1 MESLLNNAVKFTPED
16 GLIDISSKQ
25 EGGIVTIKVKDTGIG
40 IPEDSLDKI
49 FKPFI
54 QLESSLSRTFEGTG
68 LGLTLAKKYVEMHGG
83 NISVESKTGKGSS
96 FKVELPVNRQKTVRT
111 TIQKLEQQIVES

>member
-1 MESLLNNAVKFTPED
+1 MYPQAGRWHQLSESKIQEWGFLKTA
-16 GLIDISSKQ
+16 LIKSS
-25 EGGIVTIKVKDTGIG
+25 
-40 IPEDSLDKI
+40 S
-49 FKPFI
+49 FI

-111 TIQKLEQQIVES
+111 TIQKLDQQIVES